1 MKRALL
7 FLPLLSLAPLG
18 HFLGSYLDGAGILPR
33 GYGFLGSAASMFI
46 LPWVVSGLFLTITKA
61 AWPIRISLF
70 ICALLVQAVLL
81 FTVVPAG
88 ATSEMMG
95 IANRMRREFPPDQ
108 MRDCAARLRQKHRDG
123 TLTVRQGDRGHSFL
137 MSESAV
143 MVDDSELPVSLR
155 KRFDRVFIQQD
166 RVTGEEQIFFSLG
179 KQTGIVCDSRKHVRE
194 FFVCSI
200 GEGVHAY
207 RYQRL

>member
-7 FLPLLSLAPLG
+7 FLPLLGLAPVG
-18 HFLGSYLDGAGILPR
+18 HFLGSYLDGAGVLPR
-33 GYGFLGSAASMFI
+33 GSGFLVSAASMFI
-46 LPWVVSGLFLTITKA
+46 LPWVIAGLFLTVAKA
-61 AWPIRISLF
+61 AWPIRIALF

-95 IANRMRREFPPDQ
+95 IAHRVRREFPPDQ

-123 TLTVRQGDRGHSFL
+123 TLAIRQGDRGHSFL
-137 MSESAV
+137 MSETAV
-143 MVDDSELPVSLR
+143 MVDDAELPVSLR
-155 KRFDRVFIQQD
+155 GRFDRVFIQQD
-166 RVTGEEQIFFSLG
+166 RVTGDEQVYFSLG
-179 KQTGIVCDSRKHVRE
+179 ERTGIVCDSRKHVRE
-194 FFVCSI
+194 FFVCSMA
-200 GEGVHAY
+200 EGVHAY